1 MSYSIYPKKKKSLIR
16 YDDDDYD
23 YDYKPKSYSSKKNS
37 WSWSSKGWS
46 YFSFFNSEEDDDK
59 DLFVKSPDNYQTPK
73 KSDIKAKARVF
84 KEASFNTIKELARV
98 CYLKMIDDSD
108 YISDKFKEYDSL
120 SDVEKEDYQTKKSFY
135 DQIYTS
141 FIPGFTPLEQ
151 AISIYLKMQKK
162 EYQDSNS
169 DSDESLSFNTSLEFD
184 REVYFDPTINEQLEF
199 NELSKTYKLEIMNLI
214 SLIGDFGSQFK
225 VEKEIDEKIV
235 SNSDEYTKK
244 IMRDYSQF
252 NMIDLYQKMFPNF
265 RTKFLTKDLVVNVPV
280 DRKEQ
285 KQKIIII
292 LDFSGSMDEHSKQ
305 VWVNAI
311 LIDRFRYV
319 MKGEAEVFFSYFVDN
334 PDRLRFQHIKDKED
348 VINFWSAFS
357 NEPNGG
363 MTEVGLMIDRIS
375 EEISNNKL
383 MNLNVDLSEEKP
395 EILVINDG
403 YDTIHSD
410 NFPYKVNALCLME
423 ENEHL
428 KNLCINSGG
437 KKVYISEDNEIT
449 LYSSEG
455 VRKLNL

>member
-16 YDDDDYD
+16 YDDDD

-135 DQIYTS
+135 DGIYTS

-348 VINFWSAFS
+348 VINFWSTFS

-363 MTEVGLMIDRIS
+363 TTEVGLMIDRIS